1 MRNLKRTL
9 SLALAAVMLMGMM
22 VVGAGAASK
31 DFTDASEI
39 KNVEAVDVMVA
50 LGILEGGDKGDFQ
63 PNSILTREQAA
74 KIICYMLLGEDS
86 AEKLSTNSAVFN
98 DVAADRWSAP
108 YIGYCVNLGILAG
121 DGQGNFFPE
130 GKLTGAAFAKML
142 LVALGYDPAIEEY
155 VGNSWTI
162 NVAADAIEAGIS
174 PKGVVLTDELS
185 RQDAAQMA
193 FQTLTATVVKY
204 DNKGTTVI
212 GSDGMQVIV
221 GASSASAV
229 ANTTSNYDNT
239 KATDNVMQFCEKY
252 FSDLTKE
259 SATADDF
266 GRPADYAWELKS
278 NEVYTASAAPVATFN
293 KAASADDVAAAL
305 KGYKLVNDQNTAGEN
320 DDVTYKVDNSNKIT
334 TSGTALTNATSGK
347 ILDHNT
353 YDGTSTNYAISTN
366 AANQTVAARLAE
378 YTQNGR
384 LVEFYANSDKEITAI
399 VCVQYGVTQVTK
411 VTTNKDGDVSYQLK
425 NVGTYTA
432 YANEDKTDEIILNG
446 EVAKD
451 DIVTYVTRD
460 GQTYVYPTTKVVGA
474 QSAFNEDKETITVS
488 GTTYD
493 VSTFSY
499 DKLNNQQV
507 DVDGTANNFP
517 NSSDDANYYVDQ
529 FGLVV
534 YSDAVASETK
544 YTVINAIAKVN
555 GLSDSIEAELIF
567 ADGSREVVTVKS
579 VKDESGTDKT
589 GSVETTSNGTEAAKL
604 AGIVYT
610 YTVKDG
616 KYELTAV
623 PTSGGKSV
631 AKEPVSNA
639 TVTEKG
645 NPDVNLATDITTN
658 NSTVFVVKYKSGSD
672 TLYATYTGF
681 KAVPTITAGSTG
693 VTVDYA
699 KNGSGT
705 VEFVYID
712 ATAAG
717 NNLTSNSEQGDIV
730 YITSTKYTTALVDDN
745 TVYYY
750 NAIINGEKGTLA
762 TDSTNDSAASALA
775 VGLYKVTAVN
785 DDNVATS
792 IVKQAT
798 AAGSGDDF
806 YAYTTLTGSKDAKD
820 GVVVIN
826 NTTYTYD
833 GSETVYVI
841 DADGNVTEGTVDGL
855 DIGTNTADYKAIYVK
870 EVDNTTTAK
879 EINTIYVVM
888 K

>member
-1 MRNLKRTL
+1 
-9 SLALAAVMLMGMM
+9 MLMGMM

-31 DFTDASEI
+31 DFTDAGEI

-63 PNSILTREQAA
+63 PNAILTREQAA
-74 KIICYMLLGEDS
+74 KIICYMLLGEES
-86 AEKLSTNSAVFN
+86 AEKLTTNSAVFS

-108 YIGYCVNLGILAG
+108 FIGYCVNLGILAG
-121 DGQGNFFPE
+121 DGNGHFFPE

-142 LVALGYDPAIEEY
+142 LVALGYDANIEKY
-155 VGNSWTI
+155 VGSDWMI
-162 NVAADAIEAGIS
+162 SVAADAIEAGIS
-174 PKGVVLTDELS
+174 PKGVVLSDELS
-185 RQDAAQMA
+185 RQNAAQMA

-229 ANTTSNYDNT
+229 SNTTSNYDNT

-266 GRPADYAWELKS
+266 GRPADYAWELKGS
-278 NEVYTASAAPVATFN
+278 EVYTASATPVATFN

-474 QSAFNEDKETITVS
+474 QSAFNADKETITVS

-493 VSTFSY
+493 VSTYSY
-499 DKLNNQQV
+499 DKINGQQV
-507 DVDGTANNFP
+507 DVDGTANKFP

-544 YTVINAIAKVN
+544 YAVINAIAKVN
-555 GLSDSIEAELIF
+555 GLTDSIEAELIF

-579 VKDESGTDKT
+579 VKDEA
-589 GSVETTSNGTEAAKL
+589 GSLVNVNWTSASSNSTCN
-604 AGIVYT
+604 GIVYT
-610 YTVKDG
+610 YVIKDG
-616 KYELTAV
+616 EYELTAV
-623 PTSGGKSV
+623 PTAGGKSV
-631 AKEPVSNA
+631 AKETITNGN
-639 TVTEKG
+639 VTTKG
-645 NPDVNLATDITTN
+645 NPVVNLTTDITTN
-658 NSTVFVVKYKSGSD
+658 NNTVFVVKSTDGSD
-672 TLYATYTGF
+672 TVYNTYTGF
-681 KAVPTITAGSTG
+681 KAVPTINANSTG
-693 VTVDYA
+693 SKSVYVDYA
-699 KNGSGT
+699 KNSSGT

-712 ATAAG
+712 ATTADSV
-717 NNLTSNSEQGDIV
+717 TSSSDKGDIV

-762 TDSTNDSAASALA
+762 TDSTNDSTSTALT
-775 VGLYKVTAVN
+775 VGLYKVTTVN
-785 DDNVATS
+785 NDGVATG
-792 IVKQAT
+792 IKKQAT

-806 YAYTTLTGSKDAKD
+806 YAYTTLTSSQDAKD
-820 GVVVIN
+820 GVVVIAG
-826 NTTYTYD
+826 TTYVYD